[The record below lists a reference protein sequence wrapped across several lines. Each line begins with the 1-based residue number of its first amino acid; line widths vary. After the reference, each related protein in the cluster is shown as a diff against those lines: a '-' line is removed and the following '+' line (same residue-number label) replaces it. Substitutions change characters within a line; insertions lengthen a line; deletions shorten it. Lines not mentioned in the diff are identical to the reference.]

1 MVELF
6 LETCPLAG
14 TIIKEAFG
22 PHRHNLCRLEG
33 RAHYACP
40 GHLCLSLSV
49 PRTRQACALN
59 INTAREK
66 TSHRAHQYPA
76 KDNGIS
82 VQAAVEPL
90 IYRAIHT
97 SAHKLTL
104 ALHCPQRDTQTYYW
118 NVQAQIPSP
127 SLALWGFLM
136 TSTLTPAL
144 AILPLVVFD
153 SRFTSLVHP
162 QEARHAFCG
171 QDPAASHTP
180 GSQTQHQT
188 LVILVPSSHA
198 KPAACFPLAT
208 HLKMPLWGGGR
219 NAEG

>member
-1 MVELF
+1 MSLRLTSCLCEHPGGQTGVPG
-6 LETCPLAG
+6 PLTPQSYPTVLDDPQG
-14 TIIKEAFG
+14 TSITISPPTPPHPLPHTAAKEA
-22 PHRHNLCRLEG
+22 
-33 RAHYACP
+33 
-40 GHLCLSLSV
+40 SS
-49 PRTRQACALN
+49 
-59 INTAREK
+59 K
-66 TSHRAHQYPA
+66 
-76 KDNGIS
+76 
-82 VQAAVEPL
+82 PL

-188 LVILVPSSHA
+188 LVILVPYSHA